1 MQKKTELA
9 RGFTGRY
16 AEYVTPNT
24 MDILYKSKIY
34 RYIVDYNNL
43 ITILERN
50 HVTTKSIQKILM
62 EVEDVNRYH
71 GNARIMKDS
80 FYKRYYSYI
89 YTDIFEAYI
98 QPGEIS
104 IYNASHPDSIE
115 YINHDTAKMFSGNVK
130 LIEMV
135 NKIIQQRIE
144 LADECFCDS
153 NREELD

>member
-1 MQKKTELA
+1 MQKKTELT
-9 RGFTGRY
+9 RGFAGRY
-16 AEYVTPNT
+16 DKYITPDT
-24 MDILYKSKIY
+24 MDVLYKSKIY

-43 ITILERN
+43 VTILERN

-80 FYKRYYSYI
+80 FYKPYSYM

-98 QPGEIS
+98 QHGEIS
-104 IYNASHPDSIE
+104 TYNASHPDSIE
-115 YINHDTAKMFSGNVK
+115 YINHDTEKMFSGNLK
-130 LIEMV
+130 LITMV

-144 LADECFCDS
+144 LADECFCDN
-153 NREELD
+153 NRDELD